1 MNARHTT
8 RLLRITRLA
17 LHVAR
22 GLATAA
28 FVFPLQTSEARKST
42 IRRWSARLL
51 KILAVRLHVHGEPA
65 ACNPLMLVANHV
77 SWLDI
82 FVINAVIP
90 ARFVAKSE
98 IRGWPLLGWLSERSG
113 TLFIQ
118 RARRRDT
125 ARINSEVT
133 AALSS
138 GDVFAV
144 FPEGTTTDG
153 STVLKFHS
161 SLLAPALSANAA
173 IQPVAIR
180 FARTDGSLCVEAA
193 YDGDKSFWDSLR
205 EMTTQRSIDAHVWFS
220 ATVLRPAQHRRELA
234 ATAHE
239 TIALIL
245 SPEARRNHIEQ
256 ADDLRVSAR

>member
-1 MNARHTT
+1 MNAHRTT
-8 RLLRITRLA
+8 RLFRIARLA
-17 LHVAR
+17 LHLAR

-28 FVFPLQTSEARKST
+28 VVFPLQTPQRRKDT
-42 IRRWSARLL
+42 IQRWSARLL
-51 KILAVRLHVHGEPA
+51 EILAVRLHVHGEPA

-98 IRGWPLLGWLSERSG
+98 IRGWLLLGWLSERSG

-118 RARRRDT
+118 RGRRRDT

-161 SLLAPALSANAA
+161 SLLAPAQSANAA
-173 IQPVAIR
+173 IQTAAIR

-205 EMTTQRSIDAHVWFS
+205 EMTTQRAIDAHVWFS
-220 ATVLRPAQHRRELA
+220 PVLLHPAQHRRELA
-234 ATAHE
+234 ASARE
-239 TIALIL
+239 TIALTL
-245 SPEARRNHIEQ
+245 HPEARGNHIEQ
-256 ADDLRVSAR
+256 AGDLRASTR